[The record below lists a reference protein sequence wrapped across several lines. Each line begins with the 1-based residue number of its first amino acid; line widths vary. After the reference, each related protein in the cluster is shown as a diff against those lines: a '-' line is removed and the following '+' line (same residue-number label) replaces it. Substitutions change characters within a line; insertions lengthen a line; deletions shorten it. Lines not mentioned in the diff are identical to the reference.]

1 MILGELAVKLGF
13 KGAIDMLKD
22 LDTLKNKTLKFS
34 NTLSE
39 AVKKLNDMTAAA
51 REHAYT
57 MEVYEKTTGK
67 SAEQLQNLSYQAA
80 QFNITQEELAGTLRN
95 IQQISTD
102 VRLGRGMP
110 SAFTLFGIDPN
121 QDPTQILAQVQQGI
135 NNLDAPTAL
144 NIASELGI
152 DEKMFYMLKM
162 TSKGMESLNK
172 QYRITAQERANLIKL
187 NAEWQKFWFLLK
199 QIQTKFQAAT
209 ADLQAEAIRRF
220 LEIANRIADMAT
232 GFLKAVEA
240 SSQLKVAV
248 IALGVALT
256 AVFTPWLATLGAVF
270 LILEDIWTYFEG
282 GDSITGEI
290 VEWIKDMGIF
300 GENLEGVKALLDI
313 IKKSLTWIVQKTEA
327 AGRALARLKGKS
339 QDAIMAEQIAE
350 EGKQRQWLFDNDRE
364 AYMQQYGSKVN
375 NNTINNTFY
384 SNEAPTR
391 EDIAGASSDAIY
403 QLEAAS

>member
-1 MILGELAVKLGF
+1 MKIGELFVALGF
-13 KGAIDMLKD
+13 TGDKEMSKS
-22 LDTLKNKTLKFS
+22 LDILKNKTLTFA
-34 NTLSE
+34 NTIST
-39 AVKKLNDMTAAA
+39 AVNKLNDMTAAA
-51 REHAYT
+51 REHAY
-57 MEVYEKTTGK
+57 MMDVYEKTTGK
-67 SAEQLQNLSYQAA
+67 SADQLQNLSYQAA
-80 QFNITQEELAGTLRN
+80 QFNITQEQLAGTLRN

-121 QDPTQILAQVQQGI
+121 QDPAQILAKVQQAI
-135 NNLDAPTAL
+135 NTLDAPTAL

-162 TSKGMESLNK
+162 TSKGMEGLNK
-172 QYRITAQERANLIKL
+172 QYRITAQERTNLIKL

-199 QIQTKFQAAT
+199 QIQTKFQAST
-209 ADLQAEAIRRF
+209 ADLQADVIKRF
-220 LEIANRIADMAT
+220 LEIANRIADMAS

-240 SSQLKVAV
+240 STELKVAV
-248 IALGVALT
+248 VALGVALT
-256 AVFTPWLATLGAVF
+256 AVFAPWLATLGAVF

-290 VEWIKDMGIF
+290 VEWAKDMGIF
-300 GENLEGVKALLDI
+300 GEKLEGVQMVLNGIKETFKFIVKSAEKAGEFLGKWKGRKMDPNVLKLDE
-313 IKKSLTWIVQKTEA
+313 Q
-327 AGRALARLKGKS
+327 GK
-339 QDAIMAEQIAE
+339 D
-350 EGKQRQWLFDNDRE
+350 RQWLFDNDRE
-364 AYMQQYGSKVN
+364 AYMQQYGGKVN